1 MKTTTVVNRRVYVL
15 ALASAGI
22 SVGLGR
28 SPATGQTR
36 EAQPPFEMSAQE
48 GPFREV
54 ADAFMSAAAAGD
66 APKSARLLSPAAS
79 AKAGADAVERFL
91 AREVLPF
98 FAQFKE
104 VARSVTV
111 ARTAGVT
118 GFAFYM
124 YMVSKT
130 GELRPFV
137 IYVVEEGGAKVVANV
152 LVDHLVEG
160 RHCIQTGAAWQCP
173 NFSG

>member
-1 MKTTTVVNRRVYVL
+1 
-15 ALASAGI
+15 
-22 SVGLGR
+22 
-28 SPATGQTR
+28 
-36 EAQPPFEMSAQE
+36 
-48 GPFREV
+48 
-54 ADAFMSAAAAGD
+54 
-66 APKSARLLSPAAS
+66 
-79 AKAGADAVERFL
+79 
-91 AREVLPF
+91 
-98 FAQFKE
+98 

-152 LVDHLVEG
+152 LVDRLVEG

>member
-48 GPFREV
+48 VPFREV
-54 ADAFMSAAAAGD
+54 A
-66 APKSARLLSPAAS
+66 
-79 AKAGADAVERFL
+79 
-91 AREVLPF
+91 
-98 FAQFKE
+98 
-104 VARSVTV
+104 
-111 ARTAGVT
+111 
-118 GFAFYM
+118 
-124 YMVSKT
+124 
-130 GELRPFV
+130 
-137 IYVVEEGGAKVVANV
+137 
-152 LVDHLVEG
+152 
-160 RHCIQTGAAWQCP
+160 HCIQTGAAWQCP